1 MRMTIMRNTILATI
15 PFEFK
20 KLVFVVFT
28 CDDFVNEFIVSDM
41 DSDIEDPIAAALSN
55 EVEALDGGLFILNI
69 Y

>member
-1 MRMTIMRNTILATI
+1 MRKTILATI

-20 KLVFVVFT
+20 KPVFVVFT
-28 CDDFVNEFIVSDM
+28 CDGFVNEFIVSDM